1 MSCKKN
7 KDGKRWDV
15 SFYYT
20 AWNGDRIRERKTGF
34 KTKGE
39 AQEYEREFLQNHS
52 GTPNMTFSA
61 LVDLVL
67 EDKNTR
73 VKPQTYDS
81 ICSMARHQFLPFF
94 GKMRLEEIKPTT
106 VRQWQTTM
114 INNGYSA
121 GTLRAFHTK
130 LSAIFNYAVR
140 FYGLSNNPAKICGT
154 MGTVQGANMDIWT
167 TDQLERAAATIREP
181 EVKVLLEL
189 LFWTG
194 LRIGEALALL
204 WGDLEDNVLHITKT
218 KDEKHRIT
226 TPKTQ
231 SSVRDVILPDSIVQM
246 LMDYK
251 QHCVVTDADA
261 VIFPVTH
268 KLSVIV

>member
-1 MSCKKN
+1 
-7 KDGKRWDV
+7 
-15 SFYYT
+15 
-20 AWNGDRIRERKTGF
+20 
-34 KTKGE
+34 
-39 AQEYEREFLQNHS
+39 
-52 GTPNMTFSA
+52 
-61 LVDLVL
+61 
-67 EDKNTR
+67 
-73 VKPQTYDS
+73 
-81 ICSMARHQFLPFF
+81 
-94 GKMRLEEIKPTT
+94 
-106 VRQWQTTM
+106 M

-181 EVKVLLEL
+181 EIKVLLEL

-268 KLSVIV
+268 KIVRNRIKKSAQAAGVPAIRIHDLRHSHASLLIEMGCSPVLIAERLGHQNATVTLQIYAHLYPNKHEAVAMDLDKIRNYGQNLDNSESVV